1 MTHEIEFPLAP
12 ESVPL
17 QNAVLCVDCELITS
31 SISDKCPIC
40 GGHSL
45 LGIASII
52 GGTLVEYHESR
63 IQQLLLFNLDVS
75 INMTEMEAGEL
86 STAIEGLS
94 RVVAP
99 KLGRNRASLHV
110 NVEPVSRSAPVILKA
125 A

>member
-1 MTHEIEFPLAP
+1 MTHEFANPLAP
-12 ESVPL
+12 ETVPL

-31 SISDKCPIC
+31 SRCDKCPIC

-45 LGIASII
+45 LSIAAII
-52 GGTLVEYHESR
+52 GGSLGEYHEAR
-63 IQQLLLFNLDVS
+63 GQQLQLFELDVS
-75 INMTEMEAGEL
+75 INMTEVEAGEL
-86 STAIEGLS
+86 STVIECLR

-110 NVEPVSRSAPVILKA
+110 NVEPVNNGPVRLKA